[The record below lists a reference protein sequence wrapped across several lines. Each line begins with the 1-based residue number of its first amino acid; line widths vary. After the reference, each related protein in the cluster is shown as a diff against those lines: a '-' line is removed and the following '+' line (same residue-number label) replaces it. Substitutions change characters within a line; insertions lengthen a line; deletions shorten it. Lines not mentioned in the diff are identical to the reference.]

1 MVAGKTDVRFTPE
14 TGHNS
19 CGSRRPDMTRMYGP
33 AAVRKRYALDSGSR
47 SYVSGLFGRLVGRGL
62 DGAYARALVSLIRRL
77 EASHLCHQ
85 TLGAFISP
93 FHSILGREL
102 L

>member
-1 MVAGKTDVRFTPE
+1 MPLPLLQPVTALHVLDFQMATLGT
-14 TGHNS
+14 
-19 CGSRRPDMTRMYGP
+19 MYGP
-33 AAVRKRYALDSGSR
+33 AAVRKRYAVDSGSR
-47 SYVSGLFGRLVGRGL
+47 LYVSGLFGRLVGRGL

-85 TLGAFISP
+85 TLGAFISS

>member
-1 MVAGKTDVRFTPE
+1 MDRLLFASE
-14 TGHNS
+14 
-19 CGSRRPDMTRMYGP
+19 
-33 AAVRKRYALDSGSR
+33 YALDSGSR

-62 DGAYARALVSLIRRL
+62 DGAYARALVSLVRRL

-85 TLGAFISP
+85 TLGAMISP
-93 FHSILGREL
+93 FHSFLGREL